1 MGNFHIATA
10 TAALNILLIPESVA
24 GSASWEYKQGHVLK
38 GGPWFPSI
46 TSVTFKLLPFPF
58 NLELQ
63 SCVHEECLISAT
75 NTSQGARAA
84 SARAFVHSL
93 NILIK
98 YARMYGY
105 EHKRTEAQFATTWKE
120 LQQGLP
126 TTGDSGFLLGVSD
139 NKLLLDGIPL
149 ETGNAERS
157 FATLLSTAGLAS
169 LHFSKDVT
177 EEDFVRLVRAFTV
190 AGSKAQDVSKQIKE
204 ALSSGTHSGTIKI
217 NEVKFVAADPLT
229 GDVSIAAQIAAQ
241 TLGPEFKQWLNDP
254 QKLLQLIAAAEGA
267 NSGGGPAPAGG
278 VPMVPL
284 GSVPNPPQASGKGVW
299 VPEGTPIG
307 MPGGTAAAAAPA
319 WTGGMVPLQ
328 EQEVIQAIRLLT
340 RFGQVQQDP
349 TMKEEDLHKELTETD
364 PNTRLNLQQ
373 LLGSLAGQV
382 SSEEQDTPLL
392 MKAAEHMAI
401 RFAIERYQKGE
412 VKVNAVHQMMEHM
425 SRQMDSLRSI
435 LKLQEEKMSKAG
447 ILVESHADI
456 LDRMFWAEVPE
467 AGKKSVL
474 MSHEAPCVPPRN
486 LRQFVELLL
495 DRDDRQSAT
504 EILNNYSSCLS
515 ARDTEPRRRTAIGLS
530 QLADLYSRLGGQ
542 PMGQAVRCLS
552 EQLIN
557 EKDPE
562 LQSLLSAAFV
572 RLSQE
577 ASSSKHYGAVNE
589 VCAGMERISLERPVL
604 MGDLRPRVGV
614 ENRLPEFIEEAL
626 QLDPIP
632 PDMLSVLRRTSQSG
646 AEHLADRFF
655 RCMRRDECDRMIEL
669 VHQLGS
675 PILSQLREILRTGQ
689 PRQAAGAV
697 GLVSR
702 LDVGTLLELL
712 PARMPEWNRFYHDI
726 IVRQI
731 AYGAAVD
738 RGRTLLE
745 LAEILDPLVLPE
757 AVDEI
762 GMSGDMTATPPL
774 IAMARPGDTASRSPY
789 VQLKA
794 IESLGRLKDSEAV
807 AILREILEAKKTF
820 SWVHHRELRIAA
832 AQALSK
838 TDPRYSSQVLSDS
851 GLETAELAIAPL
863 DFAPACP
870 WVRQRRY
877 ERLVLAKT
885 VPAIIG
891 SSWGKSRIMI
901 RELSLGGGMGTK
913 EDNLRIGSEADLE
926 ISVGMRAKIRAHVLL
941 RRARVNEVGFEIVST
956 DLESRY
962 RLRRLLV
969 DALNHSP
976 SNKGHEWSGDRK
988 V

>member
-1 MGNFHIATA
+1 
-10 TAALNILLIPESVA
+10 
-24 GSASWEYKQGHVLK
+24 
-38 GGPWFPSI
+38 
-46 TSVTFKLLPFPF
+46 
-58 NLELQ
+58 
-63 SCVHEECLISAT
+63 
-75 NTSQGARAA
+75 
-84 SARAFVHSL
+84 
-93 NILIK
+93 
-98 YARMYGY
+98 MYGY
-105 EHKRTEAQFATTWKE
+105 AHKRTEAQFETTWKE
-120 LQQGLP
+120 LKQGLP
-126 TTGDSGFLLGVSD
+126 TTGDQGFLLGVSD

-149 ETGNAERS
+149 EAGNSERS
-157 FATLLSTAGLAS
+157 FATLLNTAGLAS
-169 LHFSKDVT
+169 LHFSREVT

-204 ALSSGTHSGTIKI
+204 ALSANKQGSTIKI

-267 NSGGGPAPAGG
+267 NSGGGGKGPADG

-284 GSVPNPPQASGKGVW
+284 GSAPNPVKGGAT
-299 VPEGTPIG
+299 GT
-307 MPGGTAAAAAPA
+307 GTGTGTGAAPA

-349 TMKEEDLHKELTETD
+349 NVKEEDIQKELTETD

-373 LLGSLAGQV
+373 LLGSLAAKATTAQ
-382 SSEEQDTPLL
+382 EQDTPLL

-401 RFAIERYQKGE
+401 RFALERYSKGE

-435 LKLQEEKMSKAG
+435 LKLQEDKMNKAG

-467 AGKKSVL
+467 SGKKSVL
-474 MSHEAPCVPPRN
+474 LSHEAPCVPPRN
-486 LRQFVELLL
+486 LRQFVEVLLE
-495 DRDDRQSAT
+495 RDDKQSAT
-504 EILNNYSSCLS
+504 DILNNYSSCLG
-515 ARDTEPRRRTAIGLS
+515 AKETEPRRRTAIGLS
-530 QLADLYSRLGGQ
+530 QLADLYARLGGQ
-542 PMGQAVRCLS
+542 PMGQAIKKLS
-552 EQLIN
+552 EQLIA
-557 EKDPE
+557 EKDAE
-562 LQSLLSAAFV
+562 LQSLFSAAFV

-577 ASSSKHYGAVNE
+577 ASAARNYAAVNE
-589 VCAGMERISLERPVL
+589 VCSGMEHISVERPVL
-604 MGDLRPRVGV
+604 MSDLRPRVGV
-614 ENRLPEFIEEAL
+614 ENRLPEFIEEAI
-626 QLDPIP
+626 QMEPIP
-632 PDMLSVLRRTSQSG
+632 ADLLSVLRRTSQSG

-655 RCMRRDECDRMIEL
+655 RCMRRDECDRMIEMVKQVGTPVL
-669 VHQLGS
+669 Q
-675 PILSQLREILRTGQ
+675 QLREILRTGQ
-689 PRQAAGAV
+689 PRQASGAV

-712 PARMPEWNRFYHDI
+712 PVRMPEWNRFYHDI
-726 IVRQI
+726 VVRQI
-731 AYGAAVD
+731 AYGAAAD

-762 GMSGDMTATPPL
+762 GMSGDMTSTPPL
-774 IAMARPGDTASRSPY
+774 IAMARPGEAASRSPF

-794 IESLGRLKDSEAV
+794 IESLGRLKDAEAV
-807 AILREILEAKKTF
+807 STLREILEAKKTF
-820 SWVHHRELRIAA
+820 GWVHHRELRIAA

-851 GLETAELAIAPL
+851 GLEPAELAIAPL
-863 DFAPACP
+863 DMAPACP

-877 ERLVLAKT
+877 ERMVLSKT
-885 VPAIIG
+885 VSATIG

-926 ISVGMRAKIRAHVLL
+926 ISIGMRSKIRAHVLL
-941 RRARVNEVGFEIVST
+941 RRARVNEVGFEIVNT

-969 DALNHSP
+969 DALNHAP
-976 SNKGHEWSGDRK
+976 QNKGQEWGGERNI
-988 V
+988 

>member
-1 MGNFHIATA
+1 
-10 TAALNILLIPESVA
+10 
-24 GSASWEYKQGHVLK
+24 
-38 GGPWFPSI
+38 
-46 TSVTFKLLPFPF
+46 
-58 NLELQ
+58 
-63 SCVHEECLISAT
+63 
-75 NTSQGARAA
+75 
-84 SARAFVHSL
+84 
-93 NILIK
+93 
-98 YARMYGY
+98 MYGY
-105 EHKRTEAQFATTWKE
+105 AHKRTEAQFETTWKE
-120 LQQGLP
+120 LKQGLP
-126 TTGDSGFLLGVSD
+126 TTGDQGFLLGVSD

-149 ETGNAERS
+149 EAGNSERS
-157 FATLLSTAGLAS
+157 FATLLNTAGLAS

-204 ALSSGTHSGTIKI
+204 ALSANKQGSTIKI

-267 NSGGGPAPAGG
+267 NSGGGGQGPANG

-284 GSVPNPPQASGKGVW
+284 GSAPNPVKGGAT
-299 VPEGTPIG
+299 GTG
-307 MPGGTAAAAAPA
+307 TGTGTATGAAPA

-349 TMKEEDLHKELTETD
+349 NVKEEDIQKELTETD

-373 LLGSLAGQV
+373 LLGSLAAKATTAQ
-382 SSEEQDTPLL
+382 EQDTPLL

-401 RFAIERYQKGE
+401 RFALERYSKGE

-435 LKLQEEKMSKAG
+435 LKLQEDKMNKAG

-467 AGKKSVL
+467 SGKKSVL
-474 MSHEAPCVPPRN
+474 LSHEAPCVPPRN
-486 LRQFVELLL
+486 LRQFVEVLLE
-495 DRDDRQSAT
+495 RDDKQSASD
-504 EILNNYSSCLS
+504 ILNNYSSCLG
-515 ARDTEPRRRTAIGLS
+515 AKEIEPRRRTAIGLS
-530 QLADLYSRLGGQ
+530 QLADLYARLGGQ
-542 PMGQAVRCLS
+542 PMGQAIKKLS
-552 EQLIN
+552 EQLIA
-557 EKDPE
+557 EKDAE
-562 LQSLLSAAFV
+562 LQSLFSAAFV

-577 ASSSKHYGAVNE
+577 ASAARNYAAVNE
-589 VCAGMERISLERPVL
+589 VCSGMEHISVERPVL
-604 MGDLRPRVGV
+604 MSDLRPRVGV
-614 ENRLPEFIEEAL
+614 ENRLPEFIEEAI
-626 QLDPIP
+626 QMEPIP
-632 PDMLSVLRRTSQSG
+632 ADLLSVLRRTSQSG

-655 RCMRRDECDRMIEL
+655 RCMRRDECDRMIEM
-669 VHQLGS
+669 VKQVGS
-675 PILSQLREILRTGQ
+675 PVLQQLREILRTGQ
-689 PRQAAGAV
+689 PRQASGVV

-712 PARMPEWNRFYHDI
+712 PVRMPEWNRFYHDI
-726 IVRQI
+726 VVRQI
-731 AYGAAVD
+731 AYGAAPD

-762 GMSGDMTATPPL
+762 GMSGDMTSTPPL
-774 IAMARPGDTASRSPY
+774 IAMARPGEAASRSPF

-794 IESLGRLKDSEAV
+794 IESLGRLKDAEAV
-807 AILREILEAKKTF
+807 STLREILEAKKTF
-820 SWVHHRELRIAA
+820 GWVHHRELRIAS

-851 GLETAELAIAPL
+851 GLEPAELAIAPL
-863 DFAPACP
+863 DMAPACP

-877 ERLVLAKT
+877 ERMVLSKT
-885 VPAIIG
+885 VSATIG

-926 ISVGMRAKIRAHVLL
+926 ISIGMRSKIRAHVLL
-941 RRARVNEVGFEIVST
+941 RRARVNEVGFEIVNT

-969 DALNHSP
+969 DALNHAP
-976 SNKGHEWSGDRK
+976 QNKGQEWAGERNI
-988 V
+988 

>member
-1 MGNFHIATA
+1 
-10 TAALNILLIPESVA
+10 
-24 GSASWEYKQGHVLK
+24 
-38 GGPWFPSI
+38 
-46 TSVTFKLLPFPF
+46 
-58 NLELQ
+58 
-63 SCVHEECLISAT
+63 
-75 NTSQGARAA
+75 
-84 SARAFVHSL
+84 
-93 NILIK
+93 
-98 YARMYGY
+98 MYGY
-105 EHKRTEAQFATTWKE
+105 DHKRTEAQFETAWNE
-120 LQQGLP
+120 LQQALP
-126 TTGDSGFLLGVSD
+126 AGGDSGFLLGVSD
-139 NKLLLDGIPL
+139 QKLLLDGIPL

-157 FATLLSTAGLAS
+157 FATLLNTAGLAS

-177 EEDFVRLVRAFTV
+177 IEDFTRLVRAFTV
-190 AGSKAQDVSKQIKE
+190 AGSKATDVAKQIKD
-204 ALSSGTHSGTIKI
+204 ALGASKQASTIKI

-267 NSGGGPAPAGG
+267 NAGGGQGAAGG

-284 GSVPNPPQASGKGVW
+284 GSAPNPVPGQVAGQGVST
-299 VPEGTPIG
+299 GT
-307 MPGGTAAAAAPA
+307 GTAPA

-349 TMKEEDLHKELTETD
+349 GVKEEDLQKELTQAD

-373 LLGSLAGQV
+373 LLGSLAAKATTAQ
-382 SSEEQDTPLL
+382 EEDTPLL

-401 RFAIERYQKGE
+401 RFALERYQKGE

-435 LKLQEEKMSKAG
+435 LKLQEDKMSKAG

-467 AGKKSVL
+467 SGKKSVL
-474 MSHEAPCVPPRN
+474 LSHEAPCVPPRN
-486 LRQFVELLL
+486 VRQFVEILL
-495 DRDDRQSAT
+495 DREDNADAA
-504 EILNNYSSCLS
+504 EILDNYSRCLTAKDIES
-515 ARDTEPRRRTAIGLS
+515 RRKTAIALS
-530 QLADLYSRLGGQ
+530 QLADLYARLGGAS
-542 PMGQAVRCLS
+542 MGLAIRRLC
-552 EQLIN
+552 EQLVN
-557 EKDPE
+557 DKDPE

-577 ASSSKHYGAVNE
+577 ASASKNYAAVNE
-589 VCAGMERISLERPVL
+589 VCAGMELVGVQRPVL
-604 MGDLRPRVGV
+604 MTDLRPRVGV

-626 QLDPIP
+626 QFDTVPADL
-632 PDMLSVLRRTSQSG
+632 LAVLRRTCQSG

-655 RCMRRDECDRMIEL
+655 RCMRRDECDHMIEL
-669 VHQLGS
+669 VMQLGS
-675 PILSQLREILRTGQ
+675 PALAQLREILRTGQ
-689 PRQAAGAV
+689 PRQAATAV
-697 GLVSR
+697 GLLSR
-702 LDVGTLLELL
+702 LDVRTLLELL
-712 PARMPEWNRFYHDI
+712 PVRMPEWNRFYHDVV
-726 IVRQI
+726 VRQI
-731 AYGAAVD
+731 AYGAATD

-762 GMSGDMTATPPL
+762 GMSSDITSVPPL
-774 IAMARPGDTASRSPY
+774 IAMARPGETASRSPF

-794 IESLGRLKDSEAV
+794 VESLGRLKDPESV
-807 AILREILEAKKTF
+807 ATLREILEAKKTF
-820 SWVHHRELRIAA
+820 GWIHHRELRIAA

-838 TDPRYSSQVLSDS
+838 TDPRYGSQVLSDS
-851 GLETAELAIAPL
+851 GLEPAELAIAPL
-863 DFAPACP
+863 DMAPACP

-877 ERLVLAKT
+877 ERMVLSKT
-885 VPAIIG
+885 VSGIIG
-891 SSWGKSRIMI
+891 SSWGKSKILI

-926 ISVGMRAKIRAHVLL
+926 ISLGMRTKIKAHVLL
-941 RRARVNEVGFEIVST
+941 RRARVNEVGFEIVNT

-969 DALNHSP
+969 EALLHAP
-976 SNKGHEWSGDRK
+976 QNKTQEWGGDRK

>member
-1 MGNFHIATA
+1 
-10 TAALNILLIPESVA
+10 
-24 GSASWEYKQGHVLK
+24 
-38 GGPWFPSI
+38 
-46 TSVTFKLLPFPF
+46 
-58 NLELQ
+58 
-63 SCVHEECLISAT
+63 
-75 NTSQGARAA
+75 
-84 SARAFVHSL
+84 
-93 NILIK
+93 
-98 YARMYGY
+98 MYGY
-105 EHKRTEAQFATTWKE
+105 EHKRTEAQFETTWTE
-120 LQQGLP
+120 LQAALP
-126 TTGDSGFLLGVSD
+126 SGGFLLGVTD

-149 ETGNAERS
+149 ESGQAEKS
-157 FATLLSTAGLAS
+157 FSTLLNTAGLAS

-190 AGSKAQDVSKQIKE
+190 AGSKATDVAKQIKE
-204 ALSSGTHSGTIKI
+204 ALGAGKVGSTIKI

-267 NSGGGPAPAGG
+267 NSGGGKGGGDG

-284 GSVPNPPQASGKGVW
+284 GSVPNGPRGEAGTASGT
-299 VPEGTPIG
+299 GT
-307 MPGGTAAAAAPA
+307 GTGAATGAAPA

-328 EQEVIQAIRLLT
+328 EQEVVQAIRLLT

-349 TMKEEDLHKELTETD
+349 NVKEEDIHKELTETD

-373 LLGSLAGQV
+373 LLGSLAAQATAKQ
-382 SSEEQDTPLL
+382 EEDTPLL

-401 RFAIERYQKGE
+401 RFALERYQKGE

-435 LKLQEEKMSKAG
+435 LKLQEDKMSKAG

-474 MSHEAPCVPPRN
+474 MSNEAPCVPPRN
-486 LRQFVELLL
+486 LRQFVEMLLE
-495 DRDDRQSAT
+495 RDDKQSAA
-504 EILNNYSSCLS
+504 EILNNYSNCLS
-515 ARDTEPRRRTAIGLS
+515 AKEAEPRRKTAIGLS
-530 QLADLYSRLGGQ
+530 QVADLYSRLGGQ
-542 PMGQAVRCLS
+542 PMAQAIRKLS
-552 EQLIN
+552 EQIIV
-557 EKDPE
+557 EKDAE
-562 LQSLLSAAFV
+562 LQSMFGAAFV

-577 ASSSKHYGAVNE
+577 ASAAKNYAAVNE
-589 VCAGMERISLERPVL
+589 VCAGMELVSVERPVL
-604 MGDLRPRVGV
+604 VNDLKARVGV
-614 ENRLPEFIEEAL
+614 ENRLPEYIEEAIH
-626 QLDPIP
+626 LDTIP
-632 PDMLSVLRRTSQSG
+632 ADLLSVLRRTSQAGS
-646 AEHLADRFF
+646 EHLADRFF

-669 VHQLGS
+669 VKELGS
-675 PILSQLREILRTGQ
+675 PVLTQLREILRTGQ
-689 PRQAAGAV
+689 PRQASSAV

-712 PARMPEWNRFYHDI
+712 PTRLPEWNRFYHDVV
-726 IVRQI
+726 VRQI
-731 AYGAAVD
+731 AYGAAPD

-745 LAEILDPLVLPE
+745 LAEVLDPVVLPE

-762 GMSGDMTATPPL
+762 GMSTDQTSVPPL
-774 IAMARPGDTASRSPY
+774 IAMAKPGEAASRSPF

-794 IESLGRLKDSEAV
+794 IESLGRLRDPEAV
-807 AILREILEAKKTF
+807 ATLREILEAKKTF
-820 SWVHHRELRIAA
+820 GWVHHRELRIAA

-838 TDPRYSSQVLSDS
+838 TDPRYSSQVLTDS
-851 GLETAELAIAPL
+851 GLELAELAIAPL
-863 DFAPACP
+863 DMAPACP

-877 ERLVLAKT
+877 ERLVLAKSVT
-885 VPAIIG
+885 GILG
-891 SSWGKSRIMI
+891 SSWGKSKILI

-926 ISVGMRAKIRAHVLL
+926 ISLGMRSKIKAHVLL
-941 RRARVNEVGFEIVST
+941 RRARVNEVGFEIVNT

-962 RLRRLLV
+962 KLRRLLV
-969 DALNHSP
+969 DALNHGTQ
-976 SNKGHEWSGDRK
+976 NKGKDWGGERK

>member
-1 MGNFHIATA
+1 
-10 TAALNILLIPESVA
+10 
-24 GSASWEYKQGHVLK
+24 
-38 GGPWFPSI
+38 
-46 TSVTFKLLPFPF
+46 
-58 NLELQ
+58 
-63 SCVHEECLISAT
+63 
-75 NTSQGARAA
+75 
-84 SARAFVHSL
+84 
-93 NILIK
+93 
-98 YARMYGY
+98 MYGY
-105 EHKRTEAQFATTWKE
+105 QHKRTEAQFEITWNE
-120 LQQGLP
+120 LKQGLP
-126 TTGDSGFLLGVSD
+126 TTGDAGFLLGVSD

-149 ETGNAERS
+149 ETGNSERS
-157 FATLLSTAGLAS
+157 FATLLTTAGLAS

-204 ALSSGTHSGTIKI
+204 ALGANKPGSTIRI

-267 NSGGGPAPAGG
+267 NAGGGQVSADG

-284 GSVPNPPQASGKGVW
+284 GSVPNLPHGAGKGRW
-299 VPEGTPIG
+299 VPDGDPSG
-307 MPGGTAAAAAPA
+307 AATGAAPA

-328 EQEVIQAIRLLT
+328 EEEVVQAIRLLT

-349 TMKEEDLHKELTETD
+349 GVREEDLQKELKETD

-373 LLGSLAGQV
+373 LLGSLAAKA
-382 SSEEQDTPLL
+382 SSAEEEDTPLL

-401 RFAIERYQKGE
+401 RFALERYQKGE

-425 SRQMDSLRSI
+425 SRQMDSLRQI

-467 AGKKSVL
+467 SGKKSVL
-474 MSHEAPCVPPRN
+474 LSHEAPCVPPRN
-486 LRQFVELLL
+486 LRQFVEVLL
-495 DRDDRQSAT
+495 DRDDKEGAT
-504 EILNNYSSCLS
+504 EILNNYSSCLG
-515 ARDTEPRRRTAIGLS
+515 AREAEPRRRTAIGLS
-530 QLADLYSRLGGQ
+530 QLADLYARVGGE
-542 PMGQAVRCLS
+542 PMGQAIRKLS
-552 EQLIN
+552 DHLIH
-557 EKDPE
+557 EKDAE
-562 LQSLLSAAFV
+562 LQSLFSAAFV

-577 ASSSKHYGAVNE
+577 ASSAKNYGAVNE
-589 VCAGMERISLERPVL
+589 VCAGMEMISMERPVL
-604 MGDLRPRVGV
+604 MSDLRPRVGV
-614 ENRLPEFIEEAL
+614 ENRLPEFIEEAIHL
-626 QLDPIP
+626 EPIP
-632 PDMLSVLRRTSQSG
+632 ADMLSVLRRTSQSG

-655 RCMRRDECDRMIEL
+655 RCMRRDECDRMIDL
-669 VHQLGS
+669 VKELGS
-675 PILSQLREILRTGQ
+675 PVLLQLREILRTGQ

-712 PARMPEWNRFYHDI
+712 PVRLPEWNRFYHDI
-726 IVRQI
+726 VVRQI
-731 AYGAAVD
+731 AYGAATD

-745 LAEILDPLVLPE
+745 LTEILDPLVLAE

-774 IAMARPGDTASRSPY
+774 IAMARPGEAASRSAF

-794 IESLGRLKDSEAV
+794 IESLGRLRDAEAV
-807 AILREILEAKKTF
+807 ATLREILETKKTF
-820 SWVHHRELRIAA
+820 GFVYHRELRIAA
-832 AQALSK
+832 AQALAK

-851 GLETAELAIAPL
+851 GLEPAELAIAPL
-863 DFAPACP
+863 DMAPACP

-885 VPAIIG
+885 VTATIG
-891 SSWGKSRIMI
+891 SSWGKSRIQI

-926 ISVGMRAKIRAHVLL
+926 ISLGMRSKVRAHVLL

-956 DLESRY
+956 DLDSRY

-969 DALNHSP
+969 DALNHAP
-976 SNKGHEWSGDRK
+976 QNKGQEWSGERK
-988 V
+988 I

>member
-1 MGNFHIATA
+1 
-10 TAALNILLIPESVA
+10 
-24 GSASWEYKQGHVLK
+24 
-38 GGPWFPSI
+38 
-46 TSVTFKLLPFPF
+46 
-58 NLELQ
+58 
-63 SCVHEECLISAT
+63 
-75 NTSQGARAA
+75 
-84 SARAFVHSL
+84 
-93 NILIK
+93 
-98 YARMYGY
+98 MYGFD
-105 EHKRTEAQFATTWKE
+105 HKRTETQFQTAWNE
-120 LQQGLP
+120 LQTALP
-126 TTGDSGFLLGVSD
+126 SGGDAGFLLGVSD

-149 ETGNAERS
+149 ESGQAEKS
-157 FATLLSTAGLAS
+157 FATLLGTAGLAS

-177 EEDFVRLVRAFTV
+177 EQDFVRLVRAFTV

-204 ALSSGTHSGTIKI
+204 ALGTGKGSTIKI

-229 GDVSIAAQIAAQ
+229 GDISIAAQIAAQ
-241 TLGPEFKQWLNDP
+241 TLGPEFKAWLNDP

-267 NSGGGPAPAGG
+267 KAGGGPAGEGTAG

-284 GSVPNPPQASGKGVW
+284 GSVPNMAIGNGASLGGV
-299 VPEGTPIG
+299 
-307 MPGGTAAAAAPA
+307 PGGGAAAGVAPA

-328 EQEVIQAIRLLT
+328 EVEVVQAIRLLT

-349 TMKEEDLHKELTETD
+349 TIKEEDLKEELTQTD

-373 LLGSLAGQV
+373 LLGSLAAQAHTKQ
-382 SSEEQDTPLL
+382 EEDTPLL

-401 RFAIERYQKGE
+401 RFALERYQKGE

-486 LRQFVELLL
+486 LRQFVEVLLERE
-495 DRDDRQSAT
+495 DRESAT
-504 EILNNYSSCLS
+504 EILNNYSSCLAANES
-515 ARDTEPRRRTAIGLS
+515 DARRKTAIGIS
-530 QLADLYSRLGGQ
+530 QVADLYARLGGQ
-542 PMGQAVRCLS
+542 PMGQAVHKLS
-552 EQLIN
+552 DQLIS

-562 LQSLLSAAFV
+562 LQSLMSAAFV

-577 ASSSKHYGAVNE
+577 ASAARNYAAVNE
-589 VCAGMERISLERPVL
+589 VCAGMEHISVERPVL
-604 MGDLRPRVGV
+604 IGDLRPRVGV
-614 ENRLPEFIEEAL
+614 ENRLPEYIDEAL
-626 QLDPIP
+626 QLETM
-632 PDMLSVLRRTSQSG
+632 PDDLLALLRRTAQAG

-655 RCMRRDECDRMIEL
+655 RCMRRDECDRMLEL
-669 VHQLGS
+669 VKLLGE
-675 PILSQLREILRTGQ
+675 PAMLQLREILRTGQ
-689 PRQAAGAV
+689 ARQASGAV

-702 LDVGTLLELL
+702 FDVGTLLELL
-712 PARMPEWNRFYHDI
+712 PSRLPEWNRFYHDI
-726 IVRQI
+726 VVRQI
-731 AYGAAVD
+731 AYGNAPD

-745 LAEILDPLVLPE
+745 LAEVLDPVVLPE

-762 GMSGDMTATPPL
+762 GMSGDLTAAAPL
-774 IAMARPGDTASRSPY
+774 IAMARPGEAASRSPY
-789 VQLKA
+789 IQLKA
-794 IESLGRLKDSEAV
+794 IESLGRLRDAEAV
-807 AILREILEAKKTF
+807 QILREILEAKKTF
-820 SWVHHRELRIAA
+820 GWVHHRELRIAA
-832 AQALSK
+832 AQALAK
-838 TDPRYSSQVLSDS
+838 TDPRYSSQVMSDS
-851 GLETAELAIAPL
+851 GLEAAELAIAPL
-863 DFAPACP
+863 DLAPACP

-885 VPAIIG
+885 IAGTIG
-891 SSWGKSRIMI
+891 SSWGKSRILI

-969 DALNHSP
+969 EALNYAP
-976 SNKGHEWSGDRK
+976 QNRGQEWGGERK
-988 V
+988 I